1 MGFRFRRL
9 ELDGLVLIEP
19 DVFPDERG
27 WFSEFYKDPEFLKQG
42 IGPMVQANLS
52 FSHKGVL
59 RGLHYQLPPAGQGKL
74 VRCLSGSILD
84 VAVDIRKHSSSC
96 GKWISYE
103 LSAENH
109 RMLYL
114 PPGFAHGFCV
124 TTEKALVAYEVTAPF
139 APELDRGIRWN
150 DPDLAIDWP
159 VNNPVLS
166 NKDAQLPLLKDA
178 EVFP

>member
-1 MGFRFRRL
+1 MGFRFQRL
-9 ELDGLVLIEP
+9 ELDGLILIEP

-27 WFSEFYKDPEFLKQG
+27 WFSEFYKGPEFLKQG

-52 FSHKGVL
+52 FSHQGVL

-74 VRCLSGSILD
+74 VRCLSGCILD
-84 VAVDIRKHSSSC
+84 VAVDIRKRSSTY
-96 GKWISYE
+96 GKWASYE

-109 RMLYL
+109 LMLYL

-124 TTEKALVAYEVTAPF
+124 SSETALVAYEVTAPF
-139 APELDRGIRWN
+139 TSELDRGIRWN
-150 DPDLAIDWP
+150 DPDLAIQWP
-159 VNNPVLS
+159 VSRPHLSKKDNN
-166 NKDAQLPLLKDA
+166 LPLLSKA